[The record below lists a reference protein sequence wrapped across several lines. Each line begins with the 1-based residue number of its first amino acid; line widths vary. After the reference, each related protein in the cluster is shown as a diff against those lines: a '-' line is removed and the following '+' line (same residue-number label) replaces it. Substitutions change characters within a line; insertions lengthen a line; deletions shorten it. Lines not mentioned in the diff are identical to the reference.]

1 LSTSKTPARK
11 KQRAIVWSSAIAAL
25 VLIGGIANACDS
37 NTSPPSQPLG
47 SIDTVISS
55 TDDFATTVEPATT
68 TTTMSTPPPV
78 TEVPQD
84 PVTQAVAPPVVQQPV
99 ETAADCGGDS
109 YVNSDGQCVH
119 DPVTAGSAPAG
130 ATAKCNDGTYS
141 FSKHH
146 SGTCSGHHG
155 VAEWLN

>member
-1 LSTSKTPARK
+1 MRTSKQPAKK

-25 VLIGGIANACDS
+25 LLIGGITNACDP
-37 NTSPPSQPLG
+37 NTSPPSQPAG
-47 SIDTVISS
+47 NVDTFVTP
-55 TDDFATTVEPATT
+55 TDPVTTETT
-68 TTTMSTPPPV
+68 TTTDAPETTTIAPV
-78 TEVPQD
+78 TEIPQVP
-84 PVTQAVAPPVVQQPV
+84 PTQAVAPPAN
-99 ETAADCGGDS
+99 TAADCGSDS
-109 YVNSDGQCVH
+109 YVNVDGQCVH
-119 DPVTAGSAPAG
+119 DPESAASAPAG